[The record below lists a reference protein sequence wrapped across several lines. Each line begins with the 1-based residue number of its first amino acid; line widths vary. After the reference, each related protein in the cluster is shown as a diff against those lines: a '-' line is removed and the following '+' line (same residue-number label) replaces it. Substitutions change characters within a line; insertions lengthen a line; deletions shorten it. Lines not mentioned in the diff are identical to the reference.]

1 MDMSDRRESPSTLV
15 ELFEATA
22 ARHPERNAVSDA
34 EQTLTYRELSR
45 RSHALAAHLVAR
57 GIGREDRVVVHRT
70 RSSEVFVALLGIL
83 KAGATYV
90 SVDIRYPDK
99 RRDLMVRRSGAKAIV
114 TEPGWGERLSHLGP
128 DVIEWHSEPATA
140 GDPPVPG
147 DLPLPA
153 PSNGACVL
161 FTSGSTGVPKAFV
174 LEHRNLLA
182 FARNSVMPELLPT
195 DRTSQI
201 ASISFDAFHFETWC
215 SFAYGAEIV
224 VMPSMTELLAC
235 DVKREIEDR
244 RITVMIAP
252 TMAFNH
258 LARENPEVF
267 SSLRVLQVGGAVM
280 LASACRDL
288 LASGFRGSLWNL
300 YGPSET
306 TTGCSVA
313 HIESVGPEDTSGPIG
328 RVLDGFSMY
337 VLGADRKPVPEGE
350 VGELYVGGVGVS
362 RGYIDQPELTEQRF
376 VPDPFAGD
384 GSRMYATGDLGWQ
397 RPDGV
402 FEYAGRADD
411 QVKIRG
417 YRVEP
422 GEVERV
428 LAQHPLVREATVLA
442 VGEELDLRLVAFVAA
457 DGALTDEELLAHA
470 ERELPEYMV
479 PSRFLLLSR
488 IPDNENGKRD
498 VPALRALLAENSR
511 QLSPSDLP
519 TGETETYLARLWQE
533 LLGGEPVGAAHD
545 FFAAGGNS
553 LLAFRIRQRVVKD
566 LGVSIPFNAILDHP
580 VLRDLA
586 ALIDARREVSD
597 RQVS

>member
-1 MDMSDRRESPSTLV
+1 MSDDRERPSTLV
-15 ELFEATA
+15 ELFETTA
-22 ARHPERNAVSDA
+22 ARHPDRNAVSDG
-34 EQTLTYRELSR
+34 EQTLSYRELSA
-45 RSHALAAHLVAR
+45 RSDVLAAHLATR
-57 GIGREDRVVVHRT
+57 GVGREDRVVVHRP

-90 SVDIRYPDK
+90 AVDVRYPDK
-99 RRDLMVRRSGAKAIV
+99 RRDLMIRRSEAKAIV
-114 TEPGWGERLSHLGP
+114 TEPGWGARLSHLGP
-128 DVIEWHSEPATA
+128 DVIEWHSTADSPAL
-140 GDPPVPG
+140 G

-153 PSNGACVL
+153 PENGACVL

-182 FARNSVMPELLPT
+182 FARNRVMPQLLPT

-201 ASISFDAFHFETWC
+201 ASVSFDAFHFETWC

-224 VMPSMTELLAC
+224 VMPAMAELLAS
-235 DVKREIEDR
+235 DVKRELEDR
-244 RITVMIAP
+244 RISVMIAP

-258 LARENPEVF
+258 LARESPETF
-267 SSLRVLQVGGAVM
+267 SSLRVLQVGGGTM
-280 LASACRDL
+280 LASACRDV

-313 HIESVGPEDTSGPIG
+313 HIESVGPEDTSVPIG
-328 RVLDGFSMY
+328 PVLDGFSMY
-337 VLGADRKPVPEGE
+337 VLDADRKPVPVGE
-350 VGELYVGGVGVS
+350 VGELYVGGVGVC
-362 RGYIDQPELTEQRF
+362 RGYIGQPELTEQRF
-376 VPDPFAGD
+376 VPDPFAED
-384 GSRMYATGDLGWQ
+384 DSRMYATGDLGRQ

-402 FEYAGRADD
+402 FEYVGRADD

-422 GEVERV
+422 GEVERA
-428 LAQHPLVREATVLA
+428 LAQHPLAREAIVLA
-442 VGEELDLRLVAFVAA
+442 TGEELDLRLVAFVAA
-457 DGALTDEELLAHA
+457 DSALTDEELLAYA
-470 ERELPEYMV
+470 KRELPEYMV
-479 PSRFLLLSR
+479 PSRVLLLPR

-498 VPALRALLAENSR
+498 VAALRALLAEDSR

-519 TGETETYLARLWQE
+519 SGETETYLARLWRE
-533 LLGGEPVGAAHD
+533 FLGDEPVGATHD
-545 FFAAGGNS
+545 FYAAGGNS
-553 LLAFRIRQRVVKD
+553 LLAFRIRQRVAKE
-566 LGVSIPFNAILDHP
+566 LGVTIPFNAILNHP

-586 ALIDARREVSD
+586 ALIDAQRDTSD